1 MTTLYDIT
9 NIDRDK
15 LLYEL
20 WKNSTNKYNHNKVVF
35 DIVIAKRQMY
45 GNYPDY
51 ICGRPIKVD
60 IYNDNIVDSTLYD
73 RENGNDAFFNTIINL
88 TTNDDIHVDLQIIK
102 NLPHD
107 IIIQTNN
114 IYKELFE

>member
-73 RENGNDAFFNTIINL
+73 RENGNDAFFNTI
-88 TTNDDIHVDLQIIK
+88 K
-102 NLPHD
+102 NLSLIH
-107 IIIQTNN
+107 I
-114 IYKELFE
+114 